1 MQATKTLFVQF
12 VGKVKRIDI
21 VDPTWIGVLD
31 SALEEAKAKSEIFAI
46 MLSTSTLAFLGLLSL
61 FSPAAAQTWTSC
73 NPMNSTTCPSDP
85 ALGTAAT
92 FNFTTQTSTD
102 ASVWNAT
109 AGTVKYNTEGAFFT
123 INQKGDSPT
132 IQSNFYIFF
141 GTVEVIMKA
150 ASGQGVISSI
160 VLESDDLD
168 EIDWELMGGNTTHAE
183 TNYFGKG
190 NTTSYDRATYY
201 PVNEPQENFH
211 NYTVVWTQEK
221 IEWLIDGDIVRTLL
235 YADALGGKDFPQT
248 PMNVRLGIW
257 AGGDSSEPNGTI
269 EWAGGLTDY
278 SKAPFEMVV
287 SSIRVMDASKG
298 ASYTYGDKTGSYKS
312 IKIESG
318 NSTIAQTVNAPPA
331 MSPVQKFQ
339 SLSKGAQIGIIAGAG
354 AAAIILLGLL
364 ICCCV
369 KQRRA
374 GRRERALVDADYE
387 KRTAELMAYRSEMSK
402 QRGYVQ
408 VSSFGASRE
417 RF

>member
-1 MQATKTLFVQF
+1 
-12 VGKVKRIDI
+12 
-21 VDPTWIGVLD
+21 
-31 SALEEAKAKSEIFAI
+31 
-46 MLSTSTLAFLGLLSL
+46 
-61 FSPAAAQTWTSC
+61 
-73 NPMNSTTCPSDP
+73 MNSTTCPSDP

-102 ASVWNAT
+102 ASVWNTT
-109 AGTVKYNTEGAFFT
+109 AGKVDYNTEGAFFT
-123 INQKGDSPT
+123 INQRGESPT

-201 PVNEPQENFH
+201 PVNKPQENFH
-211 NYTVVWTQEK
+211 NYTVDWSQEK

-269 EWAGGLTDY
+269 EWAGGPTDY
-278 SKAPFEMVV
+278 SKGPFEMVV

-312 IKIESG
+312 IRIERY
-318 NSTIAQTVNAPPA
+318 A
-331 MSPVQKFQ
+331 Q
-339 SLSKGAQIGIIAGAG
+339 SLMMKY
-354 AAAIILLGLL
+354 
-364 ICCCV
+364 
-369 KQRRA
+369 
-374 GRRERALVDADYE
+374 REP
-387 KRTAELMAYRSEMSK
+387 SN
-402 QRGYVQ
+402 
-408 VSSFGASRE
+408 
-417 RF
+417 